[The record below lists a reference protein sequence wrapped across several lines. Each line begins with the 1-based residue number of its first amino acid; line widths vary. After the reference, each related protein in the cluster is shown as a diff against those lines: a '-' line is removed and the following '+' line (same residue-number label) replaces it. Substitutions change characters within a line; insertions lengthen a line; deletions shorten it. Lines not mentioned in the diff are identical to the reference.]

1 MRTDLVS
8 WRPGGASSAA
18 STRLESRVLL
28 ERCLAIGGALLVVGL
43 LIGFYWVVSSL
54 VQRAEHGREQARLSV
69 DRQVACS
76 AFSSASSRE
85 LCVSTLAAHVPPNAA
100 APHVP
105 SNAVLQAS
113 YEQPRASLRKRAATV
128 GLH

>member
-18 STRLESRVLL
+18 SNRPEAHLLL
-28 ERCLAIGGALLVVGL
+28 ERWLALAGALLATGL
-43 LIGFYWVVSSL
+43 LIGFYWVVASL
-54 VQRAEHGREQARLSV
+54 VQRAEQGREQARLSV
-69 DRQVACS
+69 ARQVACS

-85 LCVSTLAAHVPPNAA
+85 LCASTTAAHVPP
-100 APHVP
+100 
-105 SNAVLQAS
+105 NAVLQAS
-113 YEQPRASLRKRAATV
+113 YEQPRTSLRKRAPTV